1 MKPVELFAYQIKNS
15 TKKGETVL
23 DLFGGSGTT
32 IIACEQTGRTAYC
45 MELDERYC
53 DVIIKRYENL
63 TGDTAV
69 KIN

>member
-1 MKPVELFAYQIKNS
+1 M
-15 TKKGETVL
+15 